1 MKYKI
6 TVEIDGENINDA
18 LGWVFSA
25 VAEAGDLDAVTIERI
40 SE

>member
-6 TVEIDGENINDA
+6 TVEIDGDSINDA

-25 VAEAGDLDAVTIERI
+25 VEEAGDLDAVTIERMG
-40 SE
+40 